1 MSMFSLMRDFNDDSF
16 FSGPMENMRRMESM
30 MDSMMSP
37 FGGMFGG
44 HRALQQPN
52 QVAGMG
58 NSLMP
63 FGFGGS
69 LFPSMDN
76 MMSPFNPMGN
86 DPNNHSFVSHS
97 VMTYSTD
104 ETGRPQVYQASA
116 STRTAP
122 GGVKETRRSVQDSRT
137 GVQEMAIGHHLNERG
152 HVVEKKKNR
161 YTGDE
166 EENHEYINL
175 EDDEADQF
183 NHEWQNRAQGFNT
196 RPMRSMLGYDSPRRT
211 RSPQPEVLAIT
222 DGSSADVNANAT
234 VAAKKKSSKHKRKH
248 GHGSSSHKNLNSH
261 ARPSPYQ

>member
-1 MSMFSLMRDFNDDSF
+1 MREFNDDSF

-44 HRALQQPN
+44 HRAIQSPN
-52 QVAGMG
+52 QPAGMG

-69 LFPSMDN
+69 LFPNVDDMFS
-76 MMSPFNPMGN
+76 SFNQMGQMGQIGQMGN

-97 VMTYSTD
+97 VMTYTTD
-104 ETGRPQVYQASA
+104 GTGRPQVYQASS

-137 GVQEMAIGHHLNERG
+137 GLQEMAIGHHLNERG

-161 YTGDE
+161 YTGEE
-166 EENHEYINL
+166 EENHEFINL

-183 NHEWQNRAQGFNT
+183 NQEWQNKAQAFT
-196 RPMRSMLGYDSPRRT
+196 SRPMRPMLGYDSPRRT
-211 RSPQPEVLAIT
+211 RSPQPDLLAIT
-222 DGSSADVNANAT
+222 DGSSAEPT
-234 VAAKKKSSKHKRKH
+234 VAAPKKKSGKHKRKH
-248 GHGSSSHKNLNSH
+248 GHGSSSHKNSNSH